1 MLTAKINFV
10 KIKQL
15 KDEKVLLDK
24 INFNIDKNQ
33 IYTILG
39 KNGAGKST
47 LINSLTKLL
56 SSNEFEMDC
65 TIEFLGRDLY
75 AVSNEELRLIRR
87 DKIKYVFQ
95 DSHKTFDQLK
105 TLKYY
110 FNNAGK
116 SVEEIEELLSFFQL
130 PNSQKL
136 FPLFPYEISG
146 GMAQRVSFILA
157 LLAKPSFLI
166 LDEPSASVDAAIA
179 NLFLLKLKEF
189 VKKGYNSV
197 LIISQDLLFAEKVSD
212 KIAFLSGGRLSEFLS
227 QKDFFELNKSK
238 ELEEFLKIYEVLK

>member
-1 MLTAKINFV
+1 MLTVKINFV

-15 KDEKVLLDK
+15 KNEKVLLDN
-24 INFNIDKNQ
+24 INFNIDKNK

-56 SSNEFEMDC
+56 RVNEYQIDC
-65 TIEFLGRDLY
+65 KIDYFGKDLY
-75 AVSNEELRLIRR
+75 SIKAEELRLIRR

-95 DSHKTFDQLK
+95 DAHKTFDQLK

-110 FNNAGK
+110 FNNSGK

-136 FPLFPYEISG
+136 FPLYPYEISG

-157 LLAKPSFLI
+157 ILDKPNLLI

-189 VKKGYNSV
+189 VKAGDNSV

-212 KIAFLSGGRLSEFLS
+212 KIAFLSNGKLSEFLS
-227 QKDFFELNKSK
+227 PNDFFKLNES
-238 ELEEFLKIYEVLK
+238 EDLENFLKFYEVLK

>member
-1 MLTAKINFV
+1 VLTVKISFV

-15 KDEKVLLDK
+15 KDEKVLLDN
-24 INFNIDKNQ
+24 INFNIDKNK
-33 IYTILG
+33 IYTIVG

-56 SSNEFEMDC
+56 RSNEYQFDC
-65 TIEFLGRDLY
+65 KVEFFGKDLY
-75 AVSNEELRLIRR
+75 SINDEELRLIRR

-95 DSHKTFDQLK
+95 DAHKTFDQLK

-110 FNNAGK
+110 FNNSGK

-136 FPLFPYEISG
+136 FPLYPYEISG

-157 LLAKPSFLI
+157 LLAKPNLLI

-189 VKKGYNSV
+189 VKAGDNSV

-212 KIAFLSGGRLSEFLS
+212 KIAFLSNGKLSEFLS
-227 QKDFFELNKSK
+227 PSDFFELNKSE
-238 ELEEFLKIYEVLK
+238 ELEKFLKFYELLK

>member
-1 MLTAKINFV
+1 MLTVNINFV

-15 KDEKVLLDK
+15 KDEKVLLNN
-24 INFNIDKNQ
+24 INFKIDKNKV
-33 IYTILG
+33 YTILG

-56 SSNEFEMDC
+56 NVSEYEIDC
-65 TIEFLGRDLY
+65 TINFDGRDLY
-75 AVSNEELRLIRR
+75 SITDEELRLLRG

-95 DSHKTFDQLK
+95 DAHKTFDQLK

-110 FNNAGK
+110 FNNASK
-116 SVEEIEELLSFFQL
+116 SVDEIEELLSFFQL

-136 FPLFPYEISG
+136 FPLYPYEISG

-157 LLAKPSFLI
+157 LLAKPNLLI

-189 VKKGYNSV
+189 AKEGDNSV
-197 LIISQDLLFAEKVSD
+197 LIISQDLLFAKKVSD
-212 KIAFLSGGRLSEFLS
+212 KIAFLSGGRLSEFTPP
-227 QKDFFELNKSK
+227 KDFFELNKSK
-238 ELEEFLKIYEVLK
+238 ELEEFLNFYEVLK